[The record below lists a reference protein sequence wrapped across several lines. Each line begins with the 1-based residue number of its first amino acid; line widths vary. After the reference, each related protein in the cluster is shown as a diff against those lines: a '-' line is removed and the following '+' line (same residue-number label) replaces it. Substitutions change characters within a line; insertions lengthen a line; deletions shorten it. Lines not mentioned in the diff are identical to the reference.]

1 MDVLRPLLQRPFIRR
16 ASVATSVAAQ
26 IEVDHLRH
34 ERHFGESRLEAGMVE
49 AGTAVQQ
56 Q

>member
-1 MDVLRPLLQRPFIRR
+1 MDILRPLFQRPFTRR
-16 ASVATSVAAQ
+16 SRVAASVAAQ

-34 ERHFGESRLEAGMVE
+34 DRHLGESRLEARMVE